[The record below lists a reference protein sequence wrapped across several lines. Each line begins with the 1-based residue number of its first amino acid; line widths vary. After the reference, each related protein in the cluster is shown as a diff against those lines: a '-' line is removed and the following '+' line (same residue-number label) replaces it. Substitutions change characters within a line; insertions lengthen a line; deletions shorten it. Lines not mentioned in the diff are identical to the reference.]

1 MVRESALRG
10 DRAGAVVEVDLDEEG
25 RAGLAPQGE
34 RPVGR
39 VPVPAMRQT
48 LLRKV
53 QVLRTNYRV
62 TIQLVQNLLLTSK
75 QKFRF
80 GWG

>member
-1 MVRESALRG
+1 MQVLEGESSLGG

-39 VPVPAMRQT
+39 VPVPACSESQ
-48 LLRKV
+48 
-53 QVLRTNYRV
+53 
-62 TIQLVQNLLLTSK
+62 IA
-75 QKFRF
+75 
-80 GWG
+80 